1 MTAICFLTV
10 LEPGSLRSRWWQ
22 GLPAGLV
29 GGGLCPP
36 PPRTAVKQSDSGR
49 APLMTSSGLRY
60 LFCKDCL
67 QIRAHSE
74 MLQVRTS
81 IHEFGEDTTPPI
93 AAGVERRAQG
103 SEVIC
108 LSW

>member
-1 MTAICFLTV
+1 MAKMTAICFLTV

-29 GGGLCPP
+29 GGCLRPE
-36 PPRTAVKQSDSGR
+36 DSSQIQVER
-49 APLMTSSGLRY
+49 PLMTSSGLRY
-60 LFCKDCL
+60 LCKDYL